1 MIKNE
6 RNQINVNNKKDILD
20 IIKDLSNNYSSYN
33 NIYLKNLTNFISFN
47 ENIAL
52 IYESLSSKI
61 IFPKIENKT
70 LFNFIPST
78 NIINDYYN
86 FHRNF
91 LNKLIRISNNIKNNM
106 IPKLENYKKRIENE
120 NTNLSLYIEKLINKI
135 IMHQQKILEANKNY
149 TSEYEK
155 FKQLEL
161 DSIKKLNNTSM
172 YEFIHKSLDDQRKK
186 MTNYS
191 VIQQQE
197 TQVLNKVYN
206 EEQEE
211 MIKKLFNMKE
221 NYYNDNDKIFE
232 SVKNYLSLWKN
243 NIINYSEKESKQLM
257 DNIEVFKEKQNSDNF
272 IDIILINESNKLILY
287 NKWKFN
293 LNNNNN
299 NNNRINRNNNLEEV
313 AINFF
318 KTPKLPYTDIKYDP
332 ENMLI
337 IKDLNLDNNK
347 NELSKNFTLNTQ
359 MLKEKDSLNYF
370 FLSLRKNK
378 DILNNQLSEVVNLLE
393 NKTGKIKFYHDFCD
407 IYLFSNN
414 EEVNS
419 LFEFTNFTNMAH
431 LKTFLNNIL
440 ENISSQLT
448 NNNAD
453 LFNLLDK
460 IIIIGEKTLFDNVY
474 LCSLLNKNKIFNNK
488 DIWENCIKFKIIDIL
503 NEICYQSTSN
513 ISLNENIN
521 KLYNTGSKFLGGFL
535 GFESKK
541 QSKKDNLVEF
551 LGLTNHLPKYY
562 KLTDEK
568 KIIFNKNQ
576 APIIIHEVFKAYI
589 RHMSNYGYSLENSIN
604 VIYDIYSYY
613 QMSDNDIINY
623 FLNFNKICDY
633 SCKNKTQK
641 ISLIHKKEKTKEKIK
656 EIKTKRINYLKYPTR
671 IRNAKSIIIILKKIF
686 IFLED
691 KEKIQLILLSTKI
704 KKELSKKIYKY
715 ILKQKST
722 PVSTHIHIWKIF
734 LYSNELKLE
743 KNDIYNNLKKEIEKP
758 ETKQKY
764 QKIFKIIDSDISR
777 TEFIHN
783 KVKGQNASKNILK
796 CLQLYNFEN
805 NYCQGMNY
813 IAAFLYENTLSEE
826 ESYYILLSL
835 FMNKKYTSVFKNEM
849 VQLKNYFLIMDKLI
863 YLFLPKIYYHFKKNQ
878 IIPDFFLSPYF
889 ITLFTHIY
897 SKITEKNNI
906 FILRIWDGF
915 IINGWKSLFEVILT
929 LLKIKEKNILNFQG
943 DELVDFL
950 VNKINVD
957 DVFLNKNYEYFEEMK
972 DNFII
977 TEELM
982 TNLEEDIILENKL
995 KK

>member
-1 MIKNE
+1 MN
-6 RNQINVNNKKDILD
+6 INDRKQSHVNNKNDILD
-20 IIKDLSNNYSSYN
+20 IIKGLSDNYSSYKD
-33 NIYLKNLTNFISFN
+33 IYLKNLNNFISFN

-52 IYESLSSKI
+52 VYESLPSKI

-70 LFNFIPST
+70 LFNYIPST

-91 LNKLIRISNNIKNNM
+91 LNKLIRISNNIKNTMN
-106 IPKLENYKKRIENE
+106 PRLENYKKRLENE
-120 NTNLSLYIEKLINKI
+120 NTNLSLYMDNLINKI
-135 IMHQQKILEANKNY
+135 TMHHQKILEVNKNY
-149 TSEYEK
+149 KSESEK

-161 DSIKKLNNTSM
+161 DSIKKLNNSSM
-172 YEFIHKSLDDQRKK
+172 LEIIHKSLDDQRKK

-191 VIQQQE
+191 VMQQQE
-197 TQVLNKVYN
+197 IQVLNKVYN

-211 MIKKLFNMKE
+211 MIKKIFKMKE
-221 NYYNDNDKIFE
+221 NYYNDNDRIFE
-232 SVKNYLSLWKN
+232 SVKNYLNLWNN
-243 NIINYSEKESKQLM
+243 NIIEYSVKESKQLM

-272 IDIILINESNKLILY
+272 IDLILINESNKLVLY

-299 NNNRINRNNNLEEV
+299 NDKINNSTTEATTNLV
-313 AINFF
+313 
-318 KTPKLPYTDIKYDP
+318 KTPKIPYTDIKYDQ

-337 IKDLNLDNNK
+337 IKDLNLNNNK
-347 NELSKNFTLNTQ
+347 KELPSNFTLNTK
-359 MLKEKDSLNYF
+359 MLEEKDSLNYF

-407 IYLFSNN
+407 IYLFSSNDQT
-414 EEVNS
+414 NS

-431 LKTFLNNIL
+431 LKTFLNNII
-440 ENISSQLT
+440 ENISVQLAS
-448 NNNAD
+448 NNGD

-460 IIIIGEKTLFDNVY
+460 IIIIGEKTLYDNVY

-488 DIWENCIKFKIIDIL
+488 NIWENCIKFKVIDIL

-513 ISLNENIN
+513 ITLNENIN
-521 KLYNTGSKFLGGFL
+521 KLYNTGSKLIGGFL

-568 KIIFNKNQ
+568 KVIFNKNQ

-589 RHMSNYGYSLENSIN
+589 RHMSNYGYGYENSIN
-604 VIYDIYSYY
+604 VIYSIYNYY
-613 QMSDNDIINY
+613 QMNDNDIINY

-633 SCKNKTQK
+633 SCKNKNQK
-641 ISLIHKKEKTKEKIK
+641 INQIHKKEKIKEKIK
-656 EIKTKRINYLKYPTR
+656 DIKTKRINSLKYPTR
-671 IRNAKSIIIILKKIF
+671 IRNDKSIIIILKNTF

-691 KEKIQLILLSTKI
+691 KDKMKLIHLSTKI

-722 PVSTHIHIWKIF
+722 QVSTHIHIWKIF
-734 LYSNELKLE
+734 LDSNKLKL
-743 KNDIYNNLKKEIEKP
+743 KNKNIYNNLKKEIEKP
-758 ETKQKY
+758 EIKQKY
-764 QKIFKIIDSDISR
+764 QKIFKIIDSDLSR

-813 IAAFLYENTLSEE
+813 IAAFLYQNTLNEE

-835 FMNKKYTSVFKNEM
+835 FMNKKYSSVFKNEM

-863 YLFLPKIYYHFKKNQ
+863 YLFLPKIYYHFKNNQ
-878 IIPDFFLSPYF
+878 IMPDFFLSPYF

-897 SKITEKNNI
+897 SKITEKDNI

-915 IINGWKSLFEVILT
+915 IINGWKSIFEVILT
-929 LLKIKEKNILNFQG
+929 LLKIKEKNILIFQG
-943 DELVDFL
+943 EELVDFL
-950 VNKINVD
+950 VNKIDVD
-957 DVFLNKNYEYFEEMK
+957 DVFLNKNYEQFEEMK

-977 TEELM
+977 PEELM

>member
-6 RNQINVNNKKDILD
+6 RKQTYVNNKNDILD
-20 IIKDLSNNYSSYN
+20 IIKDLSNNYTSYN
-33 NIYLKNLTNFISFN
+33 DIYLKNLTNFISFN

-52 IYESLSSKI
+52 VYESLPSKI

-70 LFNFIPST
+70 LFNYIPST

-106 IPKLENYKKRIENE
+106 IPRLENYKKRLENE
-120 NTNLSLYIEKLINKI
+120 NTNLSFYIENLINKI
-135 IMHQQKILEANKNY
+135 TMHQEKILEANKNY
-149 TSEYEK
+149 KSENEK
-155 FKQLEL
+155 FKQLEH
-161 DSIKKLNNTSM
+161 DSIKKLGNTSI
-172 YEFIHKSLDDQRKK
+172 YEILHKSLDDQRKK
-186 MTNYS
+186 VTHYS
-191 VIQQQE
+191 MMEQQE
-197 TQVLNKVYN
+197 IQVLNKVYN
-206 EEQEE
+206 EEKEE
-211 MIKKLFNMKE
+211 MIKKMFKMKE
-221 NYYNDNDKIFE
+221 NYYSDNDKIFE
-232 SVKNYLSLWKN
+232 SVKNYLNLWNN
-243 NIINYSEKESKQLM
+243 NIIDYSIKESKQLM

-272 IDIILINESNKLILY
+272 IDLLLINENNKLVLY
-287 NKWKFN
+287 SKWKYN
-293 LNNNNN
+293 LNNNN
-299 NNNRINRNNNLEEV
+299 NNNRINNNTNSEEV
-313 AINFF
+313 TINLF

-347 NELSKNFTLNTQ
+347 KEIPKNFTINTQ
-359 MLKEKDSLNYF
+359 MLEEKDSLNDF
-370 FLSLRKNK
+370 FLSLRENK

-407 IYLFSNN
+407 IYLFSSKDQ
-414 EEVNS
+414 VNS

-440 ENISSQLT
+440 ENISAQIS

-488 DIWENCIKFKIIDIL
+488 NIWENCIKFKIIDIL

-521 KLYNTGSKFLGGFL
+521 KLYNTGSKFIGGFL

-541 QSKKDNLVEF
+541 ESKKDNLVEF

-568 KIIFNKNQ
+568 KVIFNKNQ

-589 RHMSNYGYSLENSIN
+589 RHMSNYGYNLENSKN

-613 QMSDNDIINY
+613 QMGGNDIIKY

-641 ISLIHKKEKTKEKIK
+641 ITLIHKKEKTKEKIK
-656 EIKTKRINYLKYPTR
+656 DIKTKRINSLKYRTR

-691 KEKIQLILLSTKI
+691 KEKMQLILLSTKI

-715 ILKQKST
+715 ILKQKTT

-734 LYSNELKLE
+734 LDSNKLKLE
-743 KNDIYNNLKKEIEKP
+743 KNDIYNNLKKEIQKP

-813 IAAFLYENTLSEE
+813 IAAFLYQNTLNEE

-835 FMNKKYTSVFKNEM
+835 FMSNKYSSVFKNEM
-849 VQLKNYFLIMDKLI
+849 VQLKSYFLIMDKLI

-929 LLKIKEKNILNFQG
+929 LLKIKEKNILIFQG

-950 VNKINVD
+950 VNKINID
-957 DVFLNKNYEYFEEMK
+957 DVFLNKNYERFEEMK
-972 DNFII
+972 DNFLI

-982 TNLEEDIILENKL
+982 SNLEEDIILEKKL